1 MPVIKP
7 IAGHTSVRGVQRY
20 LEKDD
25 RALAVDL
32 LNLSWDEDRDRGSD
46 PELKKEVDW
55 ATEMDLTRMAC
66 GNDTPWR
73 GKRARTYMH
82 FVVSPDPRDRISLA
96 QMRELAQAWCR
107 ENWGDYECAIVYHD
121 DNEGGVMHA
130 HVVVNNTNLVTGR
143 RFQNP
148 NPRVMQASIQR
159 LAAERGLGFFVDE
172 SREEEAAGELA
183 ARARPRTRQQVYV
196 RRAEREI
203 EGKGGYSWVADIRSR
218 VTIAKRLAQSP
229 EEYIDLLETMGVQ
242 VTDASPKG
250 GRNDWLYALQGHE
263 TWRIRGENLGLAYG
277 RRAVEGVLRG
287 NDEPLREGIGKV
299 ASEAIL
305 LRDYGRLEALA
316 ETLDVQGRFGIRCMD
331 DYDRRIA
338 SMERRGDGQMAE
350 RLRTAQHFADELGL
364 LPQNAPASKRSAP
377 RTDGGRSTPGTG
389 RSGTSEQAAVRQ
401 RQIQQEQQRSGR
413 NERSR

>member
-1 MPVIKP
+1 M
-7 IAGHTSVRGVQRY
+7 
-20 LEKDD
+20 
-25 RALAVDL
+25 
-32 LNLSWDEDRDRGSD
+32 
-46 PELKKEVDW
+46 
-55 ATEMDLTRMAC
+55 
-66 GNDTPWR
+66 
-73 GKRARTYMH
+73 
-82 FVVSPDPRDRISLA
+82 
-96 QMRELAQAWCR
+96 
-107 ENWGDYECAIVYHD
+107 
-121 DNEGGVMHA
+121 
-130 HVVVNNTNLVTGR
+130 
-143 RFQNP
+143 
-148 NPRVMQASIQR
+148 
-159 LAAERGLGFFVDE
+159 
-172 SREEEAAGELA
+172 
-183 ARARPRTRQQVYV
+183 

-218 VTIAKRLAQSP
+218 VTIAKRLAQNP

-250 GRNDWLYALQGHE
+250 GRDDWLYALQGHE

-305 LRDYGRLEALA
+305 LQDYGRLEALA

-350 RLRTAQHFADELGL
+350 RLRTARDFADELGL

-389 RSGTSEQAAVRQ
+389 RSGASEQAAVRQ